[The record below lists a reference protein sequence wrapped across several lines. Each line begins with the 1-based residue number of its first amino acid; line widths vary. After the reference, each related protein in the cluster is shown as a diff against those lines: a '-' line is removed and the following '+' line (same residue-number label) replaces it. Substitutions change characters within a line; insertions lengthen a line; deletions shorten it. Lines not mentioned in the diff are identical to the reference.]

1 MARVQME
8 RSGEM
13 EVFVRVVREG
23 GFSAAA
29 RTLDLTP
36 SAVSKL
42 IARLEARL
50 GARLLNRTTRALT
63 LTDEGRGYLQ
73 AAERALR
80 ALDDADQAVGAGTV
94 RGRLVINASVPFG
107 THVLAPALP
116 VFLARHP
123 ELTIDLS
130 FTDDVVNLLAQKADL
145 AFRVGTLPD
154 SALVARKLGQSRRVI
169 CAAPDYLA
177 RKGTPRSPADLA
189 QHNCLGFNFRRSR
202 VGWPFREDGREV
214 EVPVAG
220 SLLVNNGETLRQMA
234 LAGIGLA
241 RLSHWHVVDAMARG
255 DLVPVLEA
263 YNPGDLETIN
273 AVYVGGGQ
281 VPRRVRA
288 FIDHMVNV
296 VAASPL
302 FVGAIKPPAMSSFVG

>member
-42 IARLEARL
+42 VARLEARL
-50 GARLLNRTTRALT
+50 GARLLNRTTRALA

-80 ALDDADQAVGAGTV
+80 ALDDADQAVGSGTV

-107 THVLAPALP
+107 THVLAPSLP
-116 VFLARHP
+116 AFLERHP
-123 ELTIDLS
+123 DLTIDLS
-130 FTDDVVNLLAQKADL
+130 LTDDVVNLLARKADL

-177 RKGTPRSPADLA
+177 RHGTPQAPADLA
-189 QHNCLGFNFRRSR
+189 RHNCLGFNFRRSR
-202 VGWPFREDGREV
+202 VGWPFREGGREV
-214 EVPVAG
+214 EMPVTG
-220 SLLVNNGETLRQMA
+220 TLQVNNGETLRQMT
-234 LAGIGLA
+234 LAGMGLA
-241 RLSHWHVVDAMARG
+241 RLSRWHVAEQIARG

-263 YNPGDLETIN
+263 YNPGDLEMVN
-273 AVYVGGGQ
+273 AVYVGGGL

-288 FIDHMVNV
+288 FIDHMVAV
-296 VAASPL
+296 MASSAL
-302 FVGAIKPPAMSSFVG
+302 FVEG